1 MNTAPYQCRFGTYS
15 LAGPHDH
22 AAVSLLLRSAPVHG
36 DMRLNLRREPDF
48 AAYRNPLGKSL
59 MIIGRGVQ
67 GNPMF
72 LCEAREYPVYIGGKP
87 SRAVYLGPLRVAPE
101 YRRHIGVLEHGFL
114 AVRMF
119 ARRLELADDFF
130 AAIPY
135 DDIPART
142 VAEAGLARLPRYTM
156 LGDID
161 SLQLPAR
168 SNREAPEPPAGYAI
182 DPGTPADARAIEG
195 LLAASSA
202 AWSYAPALSAGQ
214 LTTLLGREKAAFTF
228 SDMLMLRHKDLP
240 VGCVGVWD
248 QRGRRQQYVEG
259 YSLGT
264 ALLRVWHSL
273 TGGRTPLL
281 PSPGNRLELVY
292 LPFFTIRNNHAKA
305 GLVLL
310 DHALR
315 RAGAK
320 GGRVCALALA
330 EQNPLRD
337 SLGLKGRTQ
346 RIRVYRVVFPGSG
359 KASEGRFFAPQPEL
373 ALL

>member
-1 MNTAPYQCRFGTYS
+1 MNTAPYQCRFGTYN

-22 AAVSLLLRSAPVHG
+22 AAVSHLLRSVPVQG
-36 DMRLNLRREPDF
+36 DTRLSLRREPDF
-48 AAYRNPLGKSL
+48 AAYRNPLGKSA
-59 MIIGRGVQ
+59 MIIGRGTQ

-72 LCEAREYPVYIGGKP
+72 LCEMREYPVYIGGKP
-87 SRAVYLGPLRVAPE
+87 SKAVYLGPLRVAPE

-114 AVRMF
+114 AVRTF
-119 ARRLELADDFF
+119 ARRMELADDFF

-142 VAEAGLARLPRYTM
+142 IAEAGLARLPRYAM

-161 SLQLPAR
+161 SMLLPAR
-168 SNREAPEPPAGYAI
+168 SNRGAPEPSEGYSI
-182 DPGTPADARAIEG
+182 DPGAPVDARDMEG
-195 LLAASSA
+195 LLAAAGA

-214 LTTLLGREKAAFTF
+214 LTALLGRERGSISF
-228 SDMLMLRHKDLP
+228 SDILMLRHNGLA

-264 ALLRVWHSL
+264 SLLRIWYGL
-273 TGGRTPLL
+273 TGRKTPFL
-281 PSPGNRLELVY
+281 PSPGSRLELVY
-292 LPFFTIRNNHAKA
+292 LPFFSIRHNHAKA

-310 DHALR
+310 EHALR
-315 RAGAK
+315 RAGAR

-330 EQNPLRD
+330 EQNPLHR
-337 SLGLKGRTQ
+337 SLGLKGQIRRV
-346 RIRVYRVVFPGSG
+346 RIYRVIFPGSG
-359 KASEGRFFAPQPEL
+359 KPSEGRLFAPQPEL